1 MDIMRSE
8 KGQAAVE
15 FALVLPI
22 LLMLIFGI
30 IDFGRILYTKNALTS
45 LSQESARHMSIYY
58 VSDGTNG
65 TVLSTYVSAHP
76 GTLATTAFK
85 KSDNSS
91 GIQISPTTITTG
103 SEVNVTLTYKIYYIT
118 PFVNM
123 IPGLTNPFYITSS
136 STFRAE

>member
-1 MDIMRSE
+1 MRSE

-15 FALVLPI
+15 FALILPI

-30 IDFGRILYTKNALTS
+30 VDFGRILYTKNALTF
-45 LSQESARHMSIYY
+45 LSQDAARHMSIYY
-58 VSDGTNG
+58 VSDSTNN
-65 TVLSTYVSAHP
+65 TVLSTYVNAHP
-76 GTLATTAFK
+76 GTLDTNAFK
-85 KSDNSS
+85 KSDSTS
-91 GIQISPTTITTG
+91 GIIISSNTIKTG
-103 SEVNVTLTYKIYYIT
+103 NDVTVSLTYKIYYIT